1 MNGVPFVK
9 AAACGNDFLIIEA
22 QFAPQ
27 DIHAFTREICDR
39 HKGVGA
45 DGVEWI
51 SAGTGDHDLVARLI
65 NADGSDAE
73 VSGNGTRCVAAHAV
87 VNGGRDR
94 ILVLTGAG
102 VKSCNLISREGP
114 RFEFEMAMGQAV
126 IHGPKTVAGV
136 SGISLSMGNPQFVVF
151 SPTLEFDWMTQGVQI
166 QNSGAFA
173 HGVNV
178 DFVRVLDED
187 RVEARFFERGAGATQ
202 SSGTG
207 SCAAAV
213 AAMHAGLAASPVE
226 VMAPGG
232 SQTVRWESGTVF
244 LRGTATI
251 VARGEYFSVQ

>member
-1 MNGVPFVK
+1 MNAVPFIK
-9 AAACGNDFLIIEA
+9 AAACGNDFLIIDA
-22 QFAPQ
+22 QFAPH
-27 DIHAFTREICDR
+27 DVHAFTRKICDR
-39 HKGVGA
+39 HNGIGA

-73 VSGNGTRCVAAHAV
+73 VSGNGTRCVAAHAAE
-87 VNGGRDR
+87 NGGRNR

-102 VKSCNLISREGP
+102 VKSCDLISREGP
-114 RFEFEMAMGQAV
+114 RFEFETEMGQAV
-126 IHGPKTVAGV
+126 IHGPNTVAGV
-136 SGISLSMGNPQFVVF
+136 SGVSLSMGNPQFVVF
-151 SPTLEFDWMTQGVQI
+151 RPTLEFDWPAQGVQI
-166 QNSGAFA
+166 QSSGCFA

-178 DFVRVLDED
+178 DFVRVLDRH

-213 AAMHAGLAASPVE
+213 AAVHAGLVASPVE
-226 VMAPGG
+226 VMALGG
-232 SQTVRWESGTVF
+232 SQTVRWENGTVF

-251 VARGEYFSVQ
+251 VARGDYFSVQ